1 MKFRVILK
9 RNENALC
16 TFGTYF
22 KTKKEA
28 KEYAKQFDDAIVQK
42 KLVENWVVCH

>member
-22 KTKKEA
+22 KTKRDA
-28 KEYAKQFDDAIVQK
+28 ISYAKQFNDSIVQK
-42 KLVENWVVCH
+42 KIVDNWISI

>member
-9 RNENALC
+9 RNANAPC

-22 KTKKEA
+22 KTKKDA
-28 KEYAKQFDDAIVQK
+28 INYANQFNDSIVQK
-42 KLVENWVVCH
+42 KMVDTWVAI